1 MRTASSAISTC
12 SASRSASE
20 KTATV
25 LIPMRRAVLMM
36 RQAISPRLAIRIFWN
51 MTPRTQRGRLS
62 GPAKY
67 VLPLK
72 YLRAFGKRCV
82 QASGYGWLTQKY
94 ARSRAKAKATR
105 EGTSDKMVGR
115 IRTWRTGRGGLD
127 LSEVWLRGQDLNL
140 RPSGYEPDELPGC
153 STPRQS
159 AARRQAAPKANAK
172 RDLGLAGPAATY
184 SPTPWDAV
192 PSALRRL
199 TAEFEMGSG
208 SGRLA
213 PATGPAKLK
222 RQARSGASIPA
233 QAGTPGRIG
242 KHGLAEAI
250 HGHGSQERSSQSS
263 D

>member
-1 MRTASSAISTC
+1 MWTASSAISTC
-12 SASRSASE
+12 KVSRSASE

-72 YLRAFGKRCV
+72 YFRAFGKRCV
-82 QASGYGWLTQKY
+82 QASGYGWLTQKC

-105 EGTSDKMVGR
+105 EETSDKMVGR

-127 LSEVWLRGQDLNL
+127 LNEVWLRGQDLNL

-153 STPRQS
+153 STPRPYGVS
-159 AARRQAAPKANAK
+159 GPSGRRWCVALGRCSSGLLHRLLHPWGVVVMDGLE
-172 RDLGLAGPAATY
+172 DLAATY
-184 SPTPWDAV
+184 SP
-192 PSALRRL
+192 
-199 TAEFEMGSG
+199 
-208 SGRLA
+208 A
-213 PATGPAKLK
+213 P
-222 RQARSGASIPA
+222 
-233 QAGTPGRIG
+233 
-242 KHGLAEAI
+242 
-250 HGHGSQERSSQSS
+250 
-263 D
+263 